1 MDSNAITKD
10 DQGQANQLQFPG
22 SGPDDFDVDDAD
34 ASFKPEYDNQK
45 FVPID
50 SEFLI
55 EHDRLEHEEA
65 NRMD

>member
-1 MDSNAITKD
+1 MDSNAVINN
-10 DQGQANQLQFPG
+10 DQEQANNLRFPG
-22 SGPDDFDVDDAD
+22 SGPDDFDDAD
-34 ASFKPEYDNQK
+34 ASFKPEYYNQ

-55 EHDRLEHEEA
+55 EHDRLEHEEE